1 MVANLRM
8 KYKSE
13 TMSKVIRGLELH
25 FFLYVVTV

>member
-13 TMSKVIRGLELH
+13 TMPKVIRGLELH